1 MAIITRH
8 GKWLLK
14 VYFATARPLI
24 RNDAFRTPS
33 LNSKEMTKVTVGR
46 RGEGRGSTKKKG
58 NRKLSLSCKSCGR
71 QQKER
76 EREGEHERQL
86 SRVILQLVSVIAL
99 HSSLSPTAPSILVVF
114 D

>member
-33 LNSKEMTKVTVGR
+33 RNSKEMTKVTVGWP
-46 RGEGRGSTKKKG
+46 GAEAGGQAGIAKG
-58 NRKLSLSCKSCGR
+58 NRKLSLSLFARAVGGS
-71 QQKER
+71 ER
-76 EREGEHERQL
+76 ALRRKQREGEGQQERQL
-86 SRVILQLVSVIAL
+86 SRVILQPV
-99 HSSLSPTAPSILVVF
+99 P
-114 D
+114 

>member
-33 LNSKEMTKVTVGR
+33 LNSKEMTKVTVGWPVGGGKGGR
-46 RGEGRGSTKKKG
+46 R
-58 NRKLSLSCKSCGR
+58 
-71 QQKER
+71 
-76 EREGEHERQL
+76 
-86 SRVILQLVSVIAL
+86 
-99 HSSLSPTAPSILVVF
+99 
-114 D
+114 